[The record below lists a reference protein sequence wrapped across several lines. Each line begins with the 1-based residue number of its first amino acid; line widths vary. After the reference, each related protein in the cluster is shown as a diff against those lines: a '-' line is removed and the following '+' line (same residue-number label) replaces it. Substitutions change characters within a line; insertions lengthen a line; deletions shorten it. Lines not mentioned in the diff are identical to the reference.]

1 MSGTSKQC
9 LNTNCISKPVCV
21 RSKKEIMS
29 SARRYQVLKLSSLS
43 WALKYVMLEYERI
56 ESIENHYQSLN
67 FVVKITNCISV
78 TILTDAAQDVELPQG
93 SSVPCNDYKLS
104 I

>member
-1 MSGTSKQC
+1 MA
-9 LNTNCISKPVCV
+9 
-21 RSKKEIMS
+21 

-43 WALKYVMLEYERI
+43 WVLKYVMLEYERI
-56 ESIENHYQSLN
+56 KLIKNHYQSLI
-67 FVVKITNCISV
+67 FFVKITNCISV
-78 TILTDAAQDVELPQG
+78 TILTDAVQDVELPQG